1 MRGYLQER
9 SWRARQGIRG
19 LFAQSQDC
27 RTELGSDD
35 GVNPHFAPNNS
46 PPPPP
51 PPPPPQAALQS
62 LQKKVGRAE
71 EMEQENLKI
80 HQINLNLTGE
90 LEDYRNQ
97 TKTLLADLRAREEE
111 LTRERETQMQSGG
124 SGQFT
129 SSGVG

>member
-1 MRGYLQER
+1 
-9 SWRARQGIRG
+9 
-19 LFAQSQDC
+19 
-27 RTELGSDD
+27 
-35 GVNPHFAPNNS
+35 
-46 PPPPP
+46 
-51 PPPPPQAALQS
+51 
-62 LQKKVGRAE
+62 
-71 EMEQENLKI
+71 MEQENLKI

-111 LTRERETQMQSGG
+111 LTSVRERETQMQSGG

>member
-1 MRGYLQER
+1 M
-9 SWRARQGIRG
+9 
-19 LFAQSQDC
+19 FAQENPRMVQI
-27 RTELGSDD
+27 RTLHLTYTSI
-35 GVNPHFAPNNS
+35 H
-46 PPPPP
+46 
-51 PPPPPQAALQS
+51 PPQAALQS
-62 LQKKVGRAE
+62 LQKKVGRAD

-111 LTRERETQMQSGG
+111 LTRERERETQMQSGG

-129 SSGVG
+129 SSGVS